1 MSPAR
6 RSSSLAV
13 LALAALSVGAAP
25 AAAQEAPPIIGG
37 RSTSDFAPVGALVA
51 YHERYGD
58 LQAFCSGTLVDS
70 TWVVTA
76 AHCVEDGIGEFARYG
91 YDIYFLVGSEVYDDT
106 GWLAYAPVIYSAA
119 HPDYDMPYNDAGI
132 LQLGD
137 GGITSVG
144 TIPMNTDRVTADWV
158 GEDITYVGFGISSDA
173 GSGSGT
179 KRTVD
184 VPVYDYDYGLIITWD
199 DAGGANICSGDSGGA
214 ALMPADGGWELV
226 GINSF
231 GFMMD
236 GSSRVL
242 CDDPDAAAGVTRVD
256 AVIDWINDEMGLGT
270 SDGGTSGGGT
280 DPGTGDSGSGGSSG
294 GATDSG
300 DAGAA
305 DGAGS
310 DEAGGGGD
318 TGANSEDAAD
328 VSLGDATAS
337 VPEGEASDSKGVG
350 CAAPVATPAVGWLG
364 LGALGLLARRRR
376 SAR

>member
-1 MSPAR
+1 MSLAR
-6 RSSSLAV
+6 RLSSSAV
-13 LALAALSVGAAP
+13 LTLAALSFGAAP

-37 RSTSDFAPVGALVA
+37 RSTSDFVPVGALVA

-91 YDIYFLVGSEVYDDT
+91 YDIYFLVGTEVYDDA
-106 GWLAYAPVIYSAA
+106 GWTAYAPVIYSAA
-119 HPDYDMPYNDAGI
+119 HPDYDLPYNDAGI

-137 GGITSVG
+137 GGITTVG

-158 GEDITYVGFGISSDA
+158 GEDMTYVGFGISSDA

-184 VPVYDYDYGLIITWD
+184 VPVYDYDSGLIITWD
-199 DAGGANICSGDSGGA
+199 EAGGANICSGDSGGA

-256 AVIDWINDEMGLGT
+256 AVIDWINEEMGLSGG
-270 SDGGTSGGGT
+270 DGGASGGGT
-280 DPGTGDSGSGGSSG
+280 DPGTGD
-294 GATDSG
+294 GATDGG
-300 DAGAA
+300 DPGADGSADGAA
-305 DGAGS
+305 DGAG
-310 DEAGGGGD
+310 DAGAGGGD
-318 TGANSEDAAD
+318 TGVDAEQAAD
-328 VSLGDATAS
+328 VTLGDATAS
-337 VPEGEASDSKGVG
+337 VPEGDASDSKGVG
-350 CAAPVATPAVGWLG
+350 CAAGGASAPGLGWVAA
-364 LGALGLLARRRR
+364 GALGLALRRRR
-376 SAR
+376 AAR